1 MDHSASGIELD
12 DLVAQV
18 VDEYLERLK
27 GGDAPTLAEFV
38 ERYPEIGHV
47 LKTLIPALNATQQ
60 CDNSAD
66 GSFAHGR
73 YKQIGDFRILRQIG
87 RGGMGVVYEAEQV
100 SMQRRVAL
108 KVLPLAGLVDELKI
122 HRFQNEVRAV
132 AALNHPN
139 IVPVYM
145 VGQERGVHYYAMQ
158 LIHGRSL
165 SEVILSLQRVRDE
178 DKPLDGASISQ
189 VTNFGRAG
197 AAGDPQ
203 QDDVEETI
211 GSDIAHDS
219 QQVPCETV
227 AGEGSSSTIPHS
239 SHREYQRSV
248 AALGVQAASALQH
261 AHDQGVIHRDIKPA
275 NLMLDTAAT
284 LFVTDFGLARIESDV
299 GVTMTGDLI
308 GTLRYMAPEQAV
320 AKRGVVDHRA
330 DIYSLGVTLYELLT
344 LQPAYRAEDRR
355 QLLKQIAF
363 EEPTR
368 LRRLAPEISVELET
382 IVHKA
387 MSKEAE
393 ERYASA
399 EQLAVDLQLYLEN
412 RPINAKPPTA
422 VEIIGKWTRRNPIL
436 TWSAFITMTLVTIAF
451 VSSTLV
457 ISKKERQARHL
468 AEKRRQE
475 LYVSQMNL
483 VHEAWNQGDL
493 QHAQQLLSLH
503 RPVGDEADLRGFEW
517 RYLWRLCQDESLST
531 LNAINEENASSW
543 AEWYES
549 DLMSVSADGT
559 KLAIAQGNSVRVW
572 GSKFDGRREL
582 TAFEGDE
589 RVTTLAFSPVQND
602 TLAIGAGGRI
612 MIWDVASDAPP
623 STLARKTGV
632 EALAFSTD
640 GQKLSSAGGWGDGR
654 IALWDVEESNLLW
667 SSRLGH
673 READPAG
680 GEKKAAP
687 AICVAISPD
696 DKLIAS
702 GGGDT
707 HVRLWNAETGKQIGP
722 PMERHT
728 AFVLSIDFSPDGQTI
743 ATAGIDGR
751 VLLWDLATRVPRF
764 ELLGHR
770 GVVHSVDFSPDGKT
784 LVSGGEDYTV
794 RSWSVA
800 TGEQTSILRGHTSS
814 IHSLTFARDG
824 RTLVSSSNKTVKVW
838 GAPPHANP
846 NALTEHAG
854 WLDDVVVSPD
864 GKILAAA
871 DHHDHSVKLWDVRS
885 RSPMGVLPV
894 HNIWVRMA
902 MSSDGRFLA
911 TSSWTDPTV
920 RLWDL
925 KSRQEVAAHKCGN
938 TASFKGSFSY
948 DDRFLCAA
956 SNGGIKFWS
965 TISHS
970 EVDLI
975 EGDTHLVRRA
985 VFSPRDEL
993 LAAYYEGGKL
1003 IVWDTRNATVV
1014 KSFGAPTRTE
1024 CMSFSADGRFIAA
1037 GSVDSNIT
1045 LFDVES
1051 GTSTKLEGHLHEI
1064 NSVAFSPNSKTLA
1077 SVSQDS
1083 TVRLW
1088 NVATRQTALTLQHVG
1103 PVTGVSF
1110 SKDGTLMATCGA
1122 DGTVHLWPAASLS
1135 EADEAPTTSASD
1147 RMR

>member
-27 GGDAPTLAEFV
+27 SGDPPKLEEFV

-60 CDNSAD
+60 CDNSVD

-165 SEVILSLQRVRDE
+165 SDVILALQNDRDQG
-178 DKPLDGASISQ
+178 KPLDGASISQ
-189 VTNFGRAG
+189 VTNIGRAG
-197 AAGDPQ
+197 DAVDPRR
-203 QDDVEETI
+203 DDDEEVM
-211 GSDIAHDS
+211 GPDGARNAH
-219 QQVPCETV
+219 PTTCETV
-227 AGEGSSSTIPHS
+227 AGEGDGSTIPHS
-239 SHREYQRSV
+239 SRREYQRSV

-275 NLMLDTAAT
+275 NLLLDTSAT
-284 LFVTDFGLARIESDV
+284 LYVTDFGLARIESDV

-308 GTLRYMAPEQAV
+308 GTLRYMAPEQAI

-355 QLLKQIAF
+355 QLLKQIAL

-368 LRRLAPEISVELET
+368 LRRIAPEIPVELET

-387 MSKEAE
+387 MSKEAA

-399 EQLAVDLQLYLEN
+399 EELAVDLQLYLEN

-422 VEIIGKWTRRNPIL
+422 VEVIGKWARRNPIL
-436 TWSAFITMTLVTIAF
+436 TWSAFITLTLVTITF
-451 VSSTLV
+451 VGSTLL
-457 ISKKERQARHL
+457 IAKKEHQSRQL
-468 AEKRRQE
+468 AEDRRQE

-483 VHEAWNQGDL
+483 VHEAWDHGDL
-493 QHAQQLLSLH
+493 QHAQYLLSLH

-517 RYLWRLCQDESLST
+517 RYLWRLCQDESRET
-531 LNAINEENASSW
+531 LNTNNEENASSW
-543 AEWYES
+543 NAWYES
-549 DLMSVSADGT
+549 DLISVSADGT

-572 GSKFDGRREL
+572 RSEFDGRREQE
-582 TAFEGDE
+582 AFEGDE
-589 RVTTLAFSPVQND
+589 RVFALAFSPTQYD
-602 TLAIGAGGRI
+602 MLAIGAGGRI
-612 MIWDVASDAPP
+612 MMWDVASDSPP
-623 STLARKTGV
+623 STLAKETRV

-640 GQKLSSAGGWGDGR
+640 GQRLASSGGWGSGR
-654 IALWDVEESNLLW
+654 IQLWDVEKSTLLW
-667 SSRLGH
+667 SSHLGH

-680 GEKKAAP
+680 DERPKP
-687 AICVAISPD
+687 ALCVAFSPD
-696 DKLIAS
+696 AKHVAS

-707 HVRLWNAETGKQIGP
+707 HVRLWNAETGKQVGS
-722 PMERHT
+722 PMKGHT
-728 AFVLSIDFSPDGQTI
+728 AYVLSVDFSPDGRMI
-743 ATAGIDGR
+743 ATAGVDGR
-751 VLLWDLATRVPRF
+751 VFVWDLATRVPRL

-784 LVSGGEDYTV
+784 LVSGGKDYTI

-800 TGEQTSILRGHTSS
+800 TGEQTSILRGHTSR
-814 IHSLTFARDG
+814 IHSLTFAPSG

-838 GAPPHANP
+838 GAPPHVNP
-846 NALTEHAG
+846 DVLGEHAG
-854 WLDDVVVSPD
+854 WLQDVVVSPD
-864 GKILAAA
+864 GNTLASG
-871 DHHDHSVKLWDVRS
+871 DHHDYSVKLWDVRT
-885 RSPMGVLPV
+885 RSLMGVLPV
-894 HNIWVRMA
+894 NTEWMRMA
-902 MSSDGRFLA
+902 MSSNGKFLA
-911 TSSWTDPTV
+911 TTSWTDPTV

-925 KSRQEVAAHKCGN
+925 KSRQEVAAHKCGE

-948 DDRFLCAA
+948 DDRFLCAT
-956 SNGGIKFWS
+956 SDRGIKFWS
-965 TISHS
+965 TTSGR

-975 EGDTHLVRRA
+975 GGDTHLVCRA

-993 LAAYYEGGKL
+993 LAACYENGKL

-1014 KSFGAPTRTE
+1014 KSFGAPTRIK
-1024 CMSFSADGRFIAA
+1024 CMCYSADGRFIAA
-1037 GSVDSNIT
+1037 GDKDSNIT
-1045 LFDVES
+1045 LFDLEL
-1051 GTSTKLEGHLHEI
+1051 GTTIKLEGHLHEI
-1064 NSVAFSPNSKTLA
+1064 NSVAFSPDSKTLA

-1088 NVATRQTALTLQHVG
+1088 NVAAGQTALTLQHVG

-1110 SKDGTLMATCGA
+1110 SSDGTLMATCGA
-1122 DGTVHLWPAASLS
+1122 DGIVHLWPAASLR
-1135 EADEAPTTSASD
+1135 EADLPQPSKAE
-1147 RMR
+1147 